1 MRRFTADEAS
11 LVCSVLNTWWPVTAA
26 SAAILAVSR
35 SRISPT
41 MMTSGSAR
49 TSERSAWANVR
60 PMAGLTSVCTMP
72 VILRSTGSSTV

>member
-1 MRRFTADEAS
+1 M
-11 LVCSVLNTWWPVTAA
+11 CSVLNTWWPVMAE

-49 TSERSAWANVR
+49 TSARSACAKVR
-60 PMAGLTSVCTMP
+60 PMAGLDLGLDDAVDLALDGVLDRVDLALAAS
-72 VILRSTGSSTV
+72 